1 MAGADVCWHLGGR
14 FGLSQHGW
22 AGLLW
27 EQQLREGTLN
37 TSEMCPFSCATSAGV
52 TAGDKA
58 ERTEKILLLLDI
70 LPRARQQRV
79 LLRSLQPHQPLLPW
93 ELQIH
98 SPGQLRA
105 AGREKKLCQATGK
118 VQLFC

>member
-1 MAGADVCWHLGGR
+1 MLASRGSLWAEPAL
-14 FGLSQHGW
+14 LGW

-27 EQQLREGTLN
+27 EQQLREGTQN
-37 TSEMCPFSCATSAGV
+37 TSETCPSSRATSAGV

-58 ERTEKILLLLDI
+58 ERTEKILLLLLLDI

-79 LLRSLQPHQPLLPW
+79 LLWSLQPHQPLLPW